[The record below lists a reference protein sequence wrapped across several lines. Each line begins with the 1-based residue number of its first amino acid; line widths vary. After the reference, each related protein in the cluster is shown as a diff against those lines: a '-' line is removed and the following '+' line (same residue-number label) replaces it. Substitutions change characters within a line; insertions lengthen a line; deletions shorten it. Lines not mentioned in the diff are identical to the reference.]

1 MKTKTLLVDDLLK
14 KQITTSR
21 DAIIKQAKKGFYHDF
36 ETPIALPKMQLF
48 KDLTNAGFLDLAD
61 EVKNGRY
68 D

>member
-1 MKTKTLLVDDLLK
+1 MKTKTLLIDDLLK

-21 DAIIKQAKKGFYHDF
+21 DAIIQQAKKGFYHDF
-36 ETPIALPKMQLF
+36 ETPLALQKMQLV